1 MEPVAAQLNRNT
13 ERYAPQPAV
22 VGSAFEQKKSAM
34 NAGTVPA
41 EETSYNINIQSSVIY
56 DLPAA
61 RFDLPGWLWNFSTKD
76 YERSTPA
83 SGAHRYC
90 SVYRDGDGG
99 PVYRNDEFVGGF
111 MMTQFY
117 RERIMEPQRVRLKSM
132 TRARSCT
139 SGRSCSRYTGK

>member
-56 DLPAA
+56 DLPAH
-61 RFDLPGWLWNFSTKD
+61 RFELPGWLWSLSTKD
-76 YERSTPA
+76 
-83 SGAHRYC
+83 
-90 SVYRDGDGG
+90 
-99 PVYRNDEFVGGF
+99 
-111 MMTQFY
+111 
-117 RERIMEPQRVRLKSM
+117 
-132 TRARSCT
+132 
-139 SGRSCSRYTGK
+139 